1 MKERRMIDELIKKKR
16 KLHHKKLMTM
26 IKYIIHKITGPLSV
40 LGFVKW
46 HSLTMK
52 LYLIQN

>member
-1 MKERRMIDELIKKKR
+1 MKERRMIDELIKKK

-26 IKYIIHKITGPLSV
+26 IKYIVHKITGPLSV
-40 LGFVKW
+40 LVFVKW
-46 HSLTMK
+46 HSRTMK